1 MDEQREYHSCNQ
13 EFWRVEEAGGGVHV
27 CYQGADD
34 VIRRLHCPQCPSDF
48 SDAVLQTTPSLMV
61 SPEDAAENEV
71 SVARGFLVMS
81 AYALKDGTRIWVL
94 TEADRSATTILLPN
108 EY

>member
-1 MDEQREYHSCNQ
+1 MNSENISTGRKFALGQVVMTPGAAEAFSATGEGPLPLLARHQRGD
-13 EFWRVEEAGGGVHV
+13 WG
-27 CYQGADD
+27 
-34 VIRRLHCPQCPSDF
+34 
-48 SDAVLQTTPSLMV
+48 TV
-61 SPEDAAENEV
+61 SPEDAIENEF
-71 SVARGFLVMS
+71 SVARGFRVLS